1 MLIFVFF
8 FVAVFLF
15 VLVAYYVSKPTGG
28 FNDLGVFKVYPKVG
42 LPVEMIDTYRELKA
56 QLQKEHDSD
65 SEYWM
70 SQLPQQAKDMLKYR
84 LMQRAIADMAR
95 LHKVDADSRG
105 YGRLFSKGM
114 VPQSLWNSVMDAE
127 RELMAELENVKA
139 EAFAIEPH
147 ADPQRL
153 IGEAMQIAM
162 RYGFRNGQ
170 EGGIDIDAI
179 HDLVKKLPGPG
190 TQPAPMGMGPRPM
203 GPMGPRPMGMRPP
216 FPGAQPQAPM
226 PQGKVQGGA
235 ENYEWKQ
242 DADELEISISLPNN
256 AEKRDI
262 KVSFAAKSLKVVHA
276 GSSIVEGK
284 LAGVC
289 SSEGSTWTM
298 SRGRLIVSLEKAS
311 AQPWP
316 SLFQESPE

>member
-1 MLIFVFF
+1 MGHHIMLIFVFF

-42 LPVEMIDTYRELKA
+42 LPVEMIDTYREL
-56 QLQKEHDSD
+56 
-65 SEYWM
+65 
-70 SQLPQQAKDMLKYR
+70 
-84 LMQRAIADMAR
+84 MAR

-190 TQPAPMGMGPRPM
+190 TQPA
-203 GPMGPRPMGMRPP
+203 PMGMRPP